1 MAQNVLN
8 VEFSPCQPAPADGYV
23 IRYRV
28 LGSETEYRTA
38 GPFTESPAQV
48 IDNSDP
54 AGTSYE
60 GFIQGDCGGG
70 KMGVSVPF
78 VAEFTG
84 SIVAPSSE
92 APSSGG
98 GSSMA
103 PSSEGPNPPIDGFI
117 EVTGCAEEYA
127 ITAVRESG
135 NNFVGPFPINS
146 GTGPQPSA
154 YPAGT
159 YNVAVTVVAGG
170 GATNAH
176 LTGIDSEGNVFCQ
189 NITGGVIHN
198 MPGFIISDAGEW
210 SIRLDCGDCP

>member
-1 MAQNVLN
+1 MAQNVIN

-38 GPFTESPAQV
+38 GPFTESPAQ
-48 IDNSDP
+48 ILDENDP

-84 SIVAPSSE
+84 SLPAPSSE
-92 APSSGG
+92 APSSG

-103 PSSEGPNPPIDGFI
+103 PSSEGPGAPIDGTI
-117 EVTGCAEEYA
+117 EVTGCAEEYS
-127 ITAVRESG
+127 ITAVKESG
-135 NNFVGPFPINS
+135 NNFVGFFPIS
-146 GTGPQPSA
+146 TGSGPQPSA

-159 YNVAVTVVAGG
+159 YNVAVTIVAGG
-170 GATNAH
+170 GAANAH
-176 LTGIDSEGNVFCQ
+176 LIGIDSEGNEFCQ
-189 NITGGVIHN
+189 DISGGGIFN

-210 SIRLDCGDCP
+210 SIRLDCGSCV